1 MAKVSQFP
9 GGDYPLGDTVVYEG
23 ADTGWPPKNA
33 MPQDWLYTIG
43 AWPTVRGRQA
53 HTAEPLPFMRGSMVP
68 VSSRRTLPPMRAS
81 FHGLAEDW
89 PYTIGAWRSK
99 SRRGFAGLGDDTP
112 DAIRVYVP
120 RLAAG
125 LYAIDLYQTGLT
137 PDSMPPAEPIETARW
152 NSRLATKLSQE
163 AHRLLGFVPVIHEP
177 EGADVIYIH
186 MAGATSHAEAERIWG
201 PMQRALNQA
210 RTATGVGAPADPY
223 AAQPRAWETTPPA
236 PAPGPAPAR
245 RSVIDLVLGAAMVI
259 GGIVLF

>member
-23 ADTGWPPKNA
+23 ADTGWPPKDA

-43 AWPTVRGRQA
+43 AWPTVRGRQVRA
-53 HTAEPLPFMRGSMVP
+53 AAPLPFMRGSMVP
-68 VSSRRTLPPMRAS
+68 PHKASSLPPIRAS
-81 FHGLAEDW
+81 FGDMD

-99 SRRGFAGLGDDTP
+99 RRLGFAGLGDDTP

-137 PDSMPPAEPIETARW
+137 PDVMPPTEPIETARW

-163 AHRLLGFVPVIHEP
+163 SQRLLGFVPVIHEP

-186 MAGATSHAEAERIWG
+186 MAGATSHAEAERIWS

-210 RTATGVGAPADPY
+210 RNATGVGAPADPY
-223 AAQPRAWETTPPA
+223 AAQPRAWEAAAPAAEPTPP
-236 PAPGPAPAR
+236 PAR